1 MGRTMLFSSFT
12 GTTLQSGIYD
22 YVYGVGLK

>member
-1 MGRTMLFSSFT
+1 MLFSSFT
-12 GTTLQSGIYD
+12 GSTVQSGVYD